1 MCGTAAIPSAKMER
15 RFRKTTKFK
24 QKKTGKNG
32 QTLHFGQISPT
43 TKSKAQESLQ
53 QRRILLSFQTF
64 FLASRPLFSIYIM
77 VRLYRKGLEHNN
89 VTRFRY
95 NSRYFT
101 ANATAHCRIDG
112 AKKPNNGFFRS
123 LKIPFYCVV
132 HRA

>member
-64 FLASRPLFSIYIM
+64 IFYIHHGK
-77 VRLYRKGLEHNN
+77 VISK
-89 VTRFRY
+89 
-95 NSRYFT
+95 
-101 ANATAHCRIDG
+101 RI
-112 AKKPNNGFFRS
+112 
-123 LKIPFYCVV
+123 
-132 HRA
+132 RAQ